1 MNIPMRTLA
10 ILLTSA
16 ALLLGSCS
24 DSDDEP
30 SNSVSI
36 FEAEFLTLEPSSILS
51 EETYYSLDTALKLLD
66 ANEIGYDRSAETKVI
81 EYAGDRKTNERYTL
95 TLAAT
100 SADLTIA
107 TTGTEEIITQ
117 EVETTTYTFAP
128 GLYRLKAPVS
138 DPARYTDYIRITE
151 SAITLLYEY
160 EEGKFADY
168 QPIVLPLENGRFS
181 RHSATGRESVRNQET
196 DPVTYK
202 GIFHAVTDPNGVAVL
217 KNSDFTFNFIPATGM
232 LTCLEPD
239 YREIGR
245 LDRVK

>member
-1 MNIPMRTLA
+1 MRTLA

-24 DSDDEP
+24 GSDDEA
-30 SNSVSI
+30 SNGVSI
-36 FEAEFLTLEPSSILS
+36 FEAEFLTLEPSSALS
-51 EETYYSLDTALKLLD
+51 EEIHYSLATALKLLD
-66 ANEIGYDRSAETKVI
+66 ENGISYDRSAETAVI
-81 EYAGDRKTNERYTL
+81 EHAGDRKTNERYTL

-107 TTGTEEIITQ
+107 ATGTEEIIAQ

-128 GLYRLKAPVS
+128 GLYKLKVPVS

-168 QPIVLPLENGRFS
+168 QPMVLPLENLRFS
-181 RHSATGRESVRNQET
+181 QHSATGRESVRIQET
-196 DPVTYK
+196 APVTYK
-202 GIFHAVTDPNGVAVL
+202 GIFHAVTDPNGVVVL
-217 KNSDFTFNFIPATGM
+217 KNSDFTFNFIPATGL
-232 LTCLEPD
+232 LTRLEPD
-239 YREIGR
+239 YQEIGK
-245 LDRVK
+245 LDRIK